1 MIKIYYNNKIILF
14 SEIPT
19 SDFGFTK
26 IYFLNELEIKN
37 SLKEFLE
44 VENSSNLNIY
54 GNKFTNIPDYF
65 SEIFHLVEAAG
76 GFVMNNSGEFLFI
89 KRLGFYDLPK
99 GKIETNETPESTA
112 IREVCEECGIFEN
125 EIKVLDKLP
134 ETYHIYYYNNKYF
147 LKKNHWFL
155 MAFSG
160 SHLLKP
166 QTEEDITD
174 IGWLSFDLYEFFI
187 EITYPSLKELVDFA
201 VKKITRSQINN
212 R

>member
-14 SEIPT
+14 SEHPT

-26 IYFLNELEIKN
+26 IHFLNEVEIKI

-44 VENSSNLNIY
+44 VENSSYLNIY
-54 GNKFTNIPDYF
+54 GNTITEIPDYF
-65 SEIFHLVEAAG
+65 FEIFHFVEAAG
-76 GFVMNNSGEFLFI
+76 GFVINSSGEFLFI

-99 GKIETNETPESTA
+99 GKIEANETPEVTA

-134 ETYHIYYYNNKYF
+134 ETYHIYFYNYKYF

-155 MAFSG
+155 MDYSG
-160 SHLLKP
+160 KHTLKP
-166 QTEEDITD
+166 QTEEDITE
-174 IGWLSFDLYEFFI
+174 IVWLSFDFI
-187 EITYPSLKELVDFA
+187 HLFLERTYPSLRDMVKIA
-201 VKKITRSQINN
+201 IKKI
-212 R
+212 

>member
-14 SEIPT
+14 SEHPT

-26 IYFLNELEIKN
+26 IHFLNEVEIKI

-44 VENSSNLNIY
+44 FEKSTNLNIY
-54 GNKFTNIPDYF
+54 GNTITEIPDYF
-65 SEIFHLVEAAG
+65 FEIFHFVEAAG
-76 GFVMNNSGEFLFI
+76 GFVINSSGEFLFI

-99 GKIETNETPESTA
+99 GKIEANETPEVTA

-134 ETYHIYYYNNKYF
+134 ETYHIYFYNYKYF

-155 MAFSG
+155 MDYSG
-160 SHLLKP
+160 KHTLKP
-166 QTEEDITD
+166 QTEEDITE
-174 IGWLSFDLYEFFI
+174 IVWLSFDFI
-187 EITYPSLKELVDFA
+187 HLFLERTYPSLRDMVKIA
-201 VKKITRSQINN
+201 IKKI
-212 R
+212 

>member
-19 SDFGFTK
+19 SDFDSTK
-26 IYFLNELEIKN
+26 IYFLNEDEIKN

-54 GNKFTNIPDYF
+54 GDKFSALPDYF

-76 GFVMNNSGEFLFI
+76 GFVINNSEEFLFI
-89 KRLGFYDLPK
+89 KRLGFFDLPK

-134 ETYHIYYYNNKYF
+134 ETYHIYYFNHKYF

-160 SHLLKP
+160 NHLLKP
-166 QTEEDITD
+166 QMEEDITD

-187 EITYPSLKELVDFA
+187 ERTYPSLKELLYFVI
-201 VKKITRSQINN
+201 KKLKRNSFNN
-212 R
+212 K